1 MNLAM
6 VKEVLYDIA
15 SMFFQGAPVIWAEQM
30 NTKPTPPYITLK
42 VGNMN
47 RTHFPLI
54 GEGGNR
60 YYPCST
66 TVEIN
71 LYTKGKPVIRQE
83 NATGNFMNTA
93 VSDLNDFF
101 QFVESDEITDLLA
114 GKGMD
119 VSLIP
124 PVRDLTGLENDSHYR
139 YRSMAEATV
148 SFPQEAGGLYAI
160 GGMPDVPNYSGG
172 GTAEMAEVEGSVI
185 ESIEMEES
193 NEGGIKDNEK

>member
-15 SMFFQGAPVIWAEQM
+15 SMFFGQAAVIWAEQV
-30 NTKPTPPYITLK
+30 NTKPAPPYVLLK
-42 VGNMN
+42 VSNLN
-47 RTHFPLI
+47 RTYFPII
-54 GEGGNR
+54 GEDGKR

-66 TVEIN
+66 TMEIN
-71 LYTKGKPVIRQE
+71 LYTKGKPITKQE
-83 NATGNFMNTA
+83 NVTGNFMNTA

-124 PVRDLTGLENDSHYR
+124 PVRDLTGLENDSRYR
-139 YRSMAEATV
+139 YRAMAEATV
-148 SFPQEAGGLYAI
+148 SFSQEAGGLYGI
-160 GGMPDVPNYSGG
+160 RGMPDVPNYSGG
-172 GTAEMAEVEGSVI
+172 GTIEMAEAEDSVI
-185 ESIEMEES
+185 ESAEIEEII
-193 NEGGIKDNEK
+193 EGGLNDNEK

>member
-15 SMFFQGAPVIWAEQM
+15 SMFFQGASVIWAEQM
-30 NTKPTPPYITLK
+30 NTKPVPPYVTLK
-42 VGNMN
+42 VSNMN

-54 GEGGNR
+54 GEDGNR

-66 TVEIN
+66 TMEIN
-71 LYTKGKPVIRQE
+71 LYTKGKPITRQE

-114 GKGMD
+114 EKGME

-124 PVRDLTGLENDSHYR
+124 PIRDLTALENDSRYR

-148 SFPQEAGGLYAI
+148 SFPQEANGPYGV
-160 GGMPDVPNYSGG
+160 GGMLDVPNYSGG
-172 GTAEMAEVEGSVI
+172 GMAEMAEAKSSVI

>member
-30 NTKPTPPYITLK
+30 NTKPVPPYVTLK
-42 VGNMN
+42 VGAMN
-47 RTHFPLI
+47 RTYFPLL
-54 GEGGNR
+54 GEAGNR
-60 YYPCST
+60 YYPCNT
-66 TVEIN
+66 TMEIN
-71 LYTKGKPVIRQE
+71 LYTKGKPVTRQE
-83 NATGNFMNTA
+83 NMTGNFMNTA

-101 QFVESDEITDLLA
+101 HFVESDEITDSLA
-114 GKGMD
+114 GMGMD

-148 SFPQEAGGLYAI
+148 SFPQEAGGPYGI

-172 GTAEMAEVEGSVI
+172 GSAELAEAEDGVI
-185 ESIEMEES
+185 ESIEIEEIS
-193 NEGGIKDNEK
+193 EGGSNDNEK